1 MFIVALWYLQCIE
14 LRQRF
19 EQPFRDVH
27 QAIVWYSSV
36 EKYEKWNNSSGL
48 IVYHDWYLVNIRV
61 CVLLLILIRLFH
73 FDFIKTKV
81 VPLIGFPRK
90 MWLIWCRAMA
100 KDDEEALISQ
110 IAPLSESIFPIE
122 KIISVMLM
130 RNVWMHVSVRHL
142 LQSCMKLLVHTIWYI
157 LVHKLHASLFD
168 WAYNLRAYNKYY
180 GLFQWHDMMIRVYI
194 I

>member
-19 EQPFRDVH
+19 EQSFRDVH

-73 FDFIKTKV
+73 FDFIKTKE
-81 VPLIGFPRK
+81 VPLIEFPRK

-130 RNVWMHVSVRHL
+130 RNVWMHVSVIHL
-142 LQSCMKLLVHTIWYI
+142 LQSGMKLLVHTIWYI

-168 WAYNLRAYNKYY
+168 WAYNLRAYNRYY